1 MHDIYYSFQTTFFIT
16 AKANMTE
23 THSFT
28 SQMTSRLTWNK
39 FSKCQ

>member
-1 MHDIYYSFQTTFFIT
+1 MIFIIVSKQHFFVT

-23 THSFT
+23 THSST